1 MKYIKTDVGQQAFKA
16 RSSLFSTRQR
26 AAFIM
31 FDGVKPLKQVL
42 AATAGL
48 GITPDDV
55 EHLLAQGFLAPVLE
69 PAAQVLDS
77 APASET
83 QTASLEASVSQD
95 RYKRAMPIATQLT
108 AGLGLRGFRLN
119 LAIEAASGF
128 DELQALLPKIRE
140 AVGAKNCASLEQAL
154 NS

>member
-16 RSSLFSTRQR
+16 RSSLFSARQR

-48 GITPDDV
+48 GITPEDV
-55 EHLLAQGFLAPVLE
+55 EHLLAQGFLAAVEE
-69 PAAQVLDS
+69 PSAQTMDS
-77 APASET
+77 AASET
-83 QTASLEASVSQD
+83 QPAPLDASVSQE
-95 RYKRAMPIATQLT
+95 RYKRALPIATQLT

-128 DELQALLPKIRE
+128 EELQALLPKIRE